1 MNLYF
6 FTFDID
12 DSPSDVIKQLQQMGN
27 TCSCLSNGWF
37 IRTDKGEDELY
48 DAIQPLFNNGKGR
61 FILTPIDL
69 SKMNGWISI
78 NTTRWLKENDK

>member
-12 DSPSDVIKQLQQMGN
+12 DSSSGVIKQLQQMGN

-48 DAIQPLFNNGKGR
+48 DAIQPFVVIVGFVTFSCCFCFYKYSFDNSFFFVVGKTK
-61 FILTPIDL
+61 ICL
-69 SKMNGWISI
+69 
-78 NTTRWLKENDK
+78 